1 MATQQDQQKTLY
13 REKVQAEL
21 NKLNAQVDEMKA
33 KAAQAQA
40 DAKIQYTSQI
50 EELQTKQVAVQKQL
64 EELQSASQDA
74 WEDIKTG
81 VEAAWLD
88 LQQSFQNAVA
98 KFDQK

>member
-1 MATQQDQQKTLY
+1 MATQPEQEQIIY

-40 DAKIQYTSQI
+40 DAKIQYSSQI
-50 EELQTKQVAVQKQL
+50 EELQTKQVAVQMKL
-64 EELQSASQDA
+64 EELQAASQDA

-81 VEAAWLD
+81 LELAWLD

>member
-1 MATQQDQQKTLY
+1 MATEPNQQQIY
-13 REKVQAEL
+13 RDKVQAEL

-40 DAKIQYTSQI
+40 DAQIQYNSHL
-50 EELQTKQVAVQKQL
+50 EELQTRQVAVQTRL
-64 EELQSASQDA
+64 EELQAASQDA
-74 WEDIKTG
+74 WEDIKIG

-98 KFDQK
+98 KFDQE

>member
-1 MATQQDQQKTLY
+1 MATEPNQQQIY
-13 REKVQAEL
+13 RDKVQAEL

-40 DAKIQYTSQI
+40 DTKIQYTSLL
-50 EELQTKQVAVQKQL
+50 EELQTRQVAVQKKL
-64 EELQSASQDA
+64 EELQTASQDA
-74 WEDIKTG
+74 WEDIKIG

>member
-1 MATQQDQQKTLY
+1 MATEPNQQQIY
-13 REKVQAEL
+13 RDKVQAEL

-40 DAKIQYTSQI
+40 DVKIHYNSLL
-50 EELQTKQVAVQKQL
+50 EELQTKQVAVQKKL
-64 EELQSASQDA
+64 EELQAASQDA
-74 WEDIKTG
+74 WEDIKIG

>member
-1 MATQQDQQKTLY
+1 MANQPDQQQVY

-21 NKLNAQVDEMKA
+21 NLLNAQVDEMKA

-40 DAKIQYTSQI
+40 DTKIQYNSLL
-50 EELQTKQVAVQKQL
+50 EELQTRQVAVQMRL
-64 EELQSASQDA
+64 EELQAASQDA
-74 WEDIKTG
+74 WEDIQTG